1 MANSDTKEKIL
12 VLRVDVTKAV
22 DEINRYNTMLEESRE
37 EEKKL
42 REQEKQ
48 NSDNKD
54 EYRKKIIAVKAAQT
68 EYKSAVRDLSKAIQ
82 EEIKLQKQQDSASK
96 ITMATIKETV
106 NANRR
111 SRDSIAELNAENRKL
126 REVVRSLDFNT
137 QKNEIDELNT
147 VIEANTALIKLN
159 TDAQTKQKMSV
170 GDYQKALSGLDS
182 IMVSLKGRMDQLEK
196 TGRGQSDEY
205 KQLASAYDQ
214 AKAECDQFTQTLG
227 SLQGKSVSVKQ
238 RLRELREEMMQ
249 LEVQGKG
256 NTEQYQAL
264 LEESVELI
272 GAQRAVNDQINNLE
286 PPTAKLD
293 ALMSGLT
300 GIAGGFSAWQGAMA
314 AVGVES
320 EDFEAVQTKLQA
332 AIALTN
338 GLTAVTNMLDKDQAF
353 MVGLKTAAQSKNIIV
368 SKAAIV
374 VQKALNA
381 VVSAN
386 PIGLFVTVVLA
397 AAGALTVFAFR
408 SKETKERQ
416 KELGQEIEKT
426 NSVLEQLKSDSD
438 FDVAIAEASGKS
450 QAEFINIRKEAAK
463 TAVALADINLSKVI
477 DAYGKGNATKEQLKE
492 AQRMQEDALDQL
504 NAINREATIND
515 VKQRTEGAK
524 KAVEIRKEQQQKEL
538 EAVRAAQDAIF
549 ALITSETERQLTQTE
564 ATYNR
569 QIEDLKKRLETEKD
583 LTVAARKAINSQIN
597 ALEDKKEI
605 DLAQIRQQANKD
617 EIQKEADKQAKLIE
631 LRLSALKEGSDEELA
646 LRIQQLEL
654 QKAEEIR
661 AAEELGIARVEVEAK
676 YNKLIEDERAKT
688 AENLRNKAAEEL
700 ALEWQNKINEAAL
713 HHEDTLQLEVEYRR
727 SELEAL
733 HQMEGESD
741 AEFKARQLEAEQ
753 NYVDAK
759 KTLANKE
766 MEIEQAKY
774 EAAAAITGGM
784 SDMLAEI
791 GENNRAFAAASKIL
805 ALAEI
810 AIDTG
815 KAISAGV
822 ASAMEVPFPANL
834 VAVATTIT
842 TVMANITNAIKTVKS
857 AKFAE
862 GGLVTGPGSG
872 TSDSIP
878 AHLSNGESVMTSRAT
893 EMFAPVL
900 SAFNQIGGGVPIS
913 VQQSSSVIEGEEML
927 ARAVAKG
934 VAALPRPVVSVEE
947 ITTTANRVAV
957 LEKLGD
963 A

>member
-12 VLRVDVTKAV
+12 EIRVNYDKAIQGLS
-22 DEINRYNTMLEESRE
+22 EYMGKLEEVNA

-42 REQEKQ
+42 RETIKESGKSTDEQRKQ
-48 NSDNKD
+48 LAA
-54 EYRKKIIAVKAAQT
+54 IKATQD
-68 EYKSAVRDLSKAIQ
+68 EYKSAIRDLNKEVQNNIKHEKEQDGSLRSLRAQLSNATKDFDSLSKAEREGAKGKALAKHINELTDELKEAEAETQRFYRNVGNYEESIKKAIAANVPFIGQIQ
-82 EEIKLQKQQDSASK
+82 SMIDVSGGASK
-96 ITMATIKETV
+96 AIK
-106 NANRR
+106 
-111 SRDSIAELNAENRKL
+111 S
-126 REVVRSLDFNT
+126 
-137 QKNEIDELNT
+137 
-147 VIEANTALIKLN
+147 
-159 TDAQTKQKMSV
+159 
-170 GDYQKALSGLDS
+170 
-182 IMVSLKGRMDQLEK
+182 
-196 TGRGQSDEY
+196 
-205 KQLASAYDQ
+205 
-214 AKAECDQFTQTLG
+214 LG
-227 SLQGKSVSVKQ
+227 SAVVNLSK
-238 RLRELREEMMQ
+238 
-249 LEVQGKG
+249 
-256 NTEQYQAL
+256 TL
-264 LEESVELI
+264 LTLLANPVF
-272 GAQRAVNDQINNLE
+272 AVL
-286 PPTAKLD
+286 A
-293 ALMSGLT
+293 GL
-300 GIAGGFSAWQGAMA
+300 
-314 AVGVES
+314 
-320 EDFEAVQTKLQA
+320 A
-332 AIALTN
+332 AIIMAI
-338 GLTAVTNMLDKDQAF
+338 
-353 MVGLKTAAQSKNIIV
+353 KTAINSSEEATNRW
-368 SKAAIV
+368 
-374 VQKALNA
+374 N
-381 VVSAN
+381 
-386 PIGLFVTVVLA
+386 VVLA
-397 AAGALTVFAFR
+397 PLGRAMDFLMNLLQKAVGYLLSFVEAGMKMYDWAMKLAEKLPIVGDKI
-408 SKETKERQ
+408 KEINKANEEAIQLAKE
-416 KELGQEIEKT
+416 KADIEKQARE
-426 NSVLEQLKSDSD
+426 NEVLNAKDALR
-438 FDVAIAEASGKS
+438 VAEL
-450 QAEFINIRKEAAK
+450 RKEAK
-463 TAVALADINLSKVI
+463 DRE
-477 DAYGKGNATKEQLKE
+477 NATAEERLAAIKDANKLEEQAAKRNVELAERRYNALKLESERAENNAETNAELARLEADMYNARREYFSKTMELLEQENTVRGEIAAKAKE
-492 AQRMQEDALDQL
+492 AAADMQA
-504 NAINREATIND
+504 
-515 VKQRTEGAK
+515 
-524 KAVEIRKEQQQKEL
+524 RKQKEL

-549 ALITSETERQLTQTE
+549 ALITSESERQLIQTE

-631 LRLSALKEGSDEELA
+631 LRLSAIKEGSNEELA

-661 AAEELGIARVEVEAK
+661 AAEKLGIARVEVEAK
-676 YNKLIEDERAKT
+676 YNKLIGDERAKA

-713 HHEDTLQLEVEYRR
+713 HHKDTLQLEVEYRR

-733 HQMEGESD
+733 HQIEGESD

-759 KTLANKE
+759 KALADKE

-774 EAAAAITGGM
+774 EAAAAIAGGM
-784 SDMLAEI
+784 SDLLAEI

-822 ASAMEVPFPANL
+822 ASAMKVPFPANL

>member
-1 MANSDTKEKIL
+1 MASSETQEKIL
-12 VLRVDVTKAV
+12 EIRVNYDKAIQGLS
-22 DEINRYNTMLEESRE
+22 EYMGKLEEVNA

-42 REQEKQ
+42 RETIKESGKSTDEQRKQ
-48 NSDNKD
+48 LAA
-54 EYRKKIIAVKAAQT
+54 IKATQD
-68 EYKSAVRDLSKAIQ
+68 EYKSAIRDLNKEVQNNIKHEKEQDGSLRSLRAQLSNATKDFDSLSKAEREGAKGKALAKHINELTDELKEAEAETQRFYRNVGNYEESIKKAIAANVPFIGQIQ
-82 EEIKLQKQQDSASK
+82 SMIDVSGGASK
-96 ITMATIKETV
+96 AIK
-106 NANRR
+106 
-111 SRDSIAELNAENRKL
+111 S
-126 REVVRSLDFNT
+126 
-137 QKNEIDELNT
+137 
-147 VIEANTALIKLN
+147 
-159 TDAQTKQKMSV
+159 
-170 GDYQKALSGLDS
+170 
-182 IMVSLKGRMDQLEK
+182 
-196 TGRGQSDEY
+196 
-205 KQLASAYDQ
+205 
-214 AKAECDQFTQTLG
+214 LG
-227 SLQGKSVSVKQ
+227 SAVVNLSK
-238 RLRELREEMMQ
+238 
-249 LEVQGKG
+249 
-256 NTEQYQAL
+256 TL
-264 LEESVELI
+264 LTLLANPVF
-272 GAQRAVNDQINNLE
+272 AVL
-286 PPTAKLD
+286 A
-293 ALMSGLT
+293 GL
-300 GIAGGFSAWQGAMA
+300 
-314 AVGVES
+314 
-320 EDFEAVQTKLQA
+320 A
-332 AIALTN
+332 AIIMAI
-338 GLTAVTNMLDKDQAF
+338 
-353 MVGLKTAAQSKNIIV
+353 KTAINSSEEATNRW
-368 SKAAIV
+368 
-374 VQKALNA
+374 N
-381 VVSAN
+381 
-386 PIGLFVTVVLA
+386 VVLA
-397 AAGALTVFAFR
+397 PLGRAMDFLMNLLQKAVGYLLSFVEAGIKMYDWAMKLAEKLPIVGDKI
-408 SKETKERQ
+408 KEINKANEEAIQLAKE
-416 KELGQEIEKT
+416 KADIEKQARE
-426 NSVLEQLKSDSD
+426 NEVLNAKDALR
-438 FDVAIAEASGKS
+438 VAEL
-450 QAEFINIRKEAAK
+450 RKEAK
-463 TAVALADINLSKVI
+463 DRE
-477 DAYGKGNATKEQLKE
+477 NATAEERLAAIKE
-492 AQRMQEDALDQL
+492 ANKLEEQAAKRNVELAERRYNALKLESERAENNAETNAELARLEADMYNARREYFSKTMELLEQENTVRGEIA
-504 NAINREATIND
+504 AKAKEAAAD
-515 VKQRTEGAK
+515 VQA
-524 KAVEIRKEQQQKEL
+524 RKQKEL

-564 ATYNR
+564 TTYNR

-583 LTVAARKAINSQIN
+583 LTVAAKRAINSQIS

-759 KTLANKE
+759 KALADKE

-774 EAAAAITGGM
+774 EAAAAIAGGM
-784 SDMLAEI
+784 SDLLAEI

-822 ASAMEVPFPANL
+822 ASAMKVPFPANL

-878 AHLSNGESVMTSRAT
+878 ARLSNGESVMTSRAT

>member
-12 VLRVDVTKAV
+12 EIRVNYDKAIQGLS
-22 DEINRYNTMLEESRE
+22 EYMGKLEEVNA

-42 REQEKQ
+42 RETIKESGKSTDEQRKQ
-48 NSDNKD
+48 LAA
-54 EYRKKIIAVKAAQT
+54 IKATQD
-68 EYKSAVRDLSKAIQ
+68 EYKSAIRDLNKEVQNNIKHEKEQDGSLRSLRAQLSNATKDFDSLSKAEREGAKGKALAKHINELTDELKEAEAETQRFYRNVGNYEESIKKAIAANVPFIGQIQ
-82 EEIKLQKQQDSASK
+82 SMIDVSGGASK
-96 ITMATIKETV
+96 AIK
-106 NANRR
+106 
-111 SRDSIAELNAENRKL
+111 S
-126 REVVRSLDFNT
+126 
-137 QKNEIDELNT
+137 
-147 VIEANTALIKLN
+147 
-159 TDAQTKQKMSV
+159 
-170 GDYQKALSGLDS
+170 
-182 IMVSLKGRMDQLEK
+182 
-196 TGRGQSDEY
+196 
-205 KQLASAYDQ
+205 
-214 AKAECDQFTQTLG
+214 LG
-227 SLQGKSVSVKQ
+227 SAVVNLSK
-238 RLRELREEMMQ
+238 
-249 LEVQGKG
+249 
-256 NTEQYQAL
+256 TL
-264 LEESVELI
+264 LTLLANPVF
-272 GAQRAVNDQINNLE
+272 AVL
-286 PPTAKLD
+286 A
-293 ALMSGLT
+293 GL
-300 GIAGGFSAWQGAMA
+300 
-314 AVGVES
+314 
-320 EDFEAVQTKLQA
+320 A
-332 AIALTN
+332 AIIMAI
-338 GLTAVTNMLDKDQAF
+338 
-353 MVGLKTAAQSKNIIV
+353 KTAINSSEEATNRW
-368 SKAAIV
+368 
-374 VQKALNA
+374 N
-381 VVSAN
+381 
-386 PIGLFVTVVLA
+386 VVLA
-397 AAGALTVFAFR
+397 PLGRAMDFLMNLLQKAVGYLLSFVEAGMKMYDWAMKLAEKLPIVGDKI
-408 SKETKERQ
+408 KEINKANEEAIQLAKE
-416 KELGQEIEKT
+416 KADIEKQARE
-426 NSVLEQLKSDSD
+426 NEVLNAKDALR
-438 FDVAIAEASGKS
+438 VAEL
-450 QAEFINIRKEAAK
+450 RKEAK
-463 TAVALADINLSKVI
+463 DRE
-477 DAYGKGNATKEQLKE
+477 NATAEERLAAIKE
-492 AQRMQEDALDQL
+492 ANKLEEQAAKRNVELAERRYNALKLESERAENNAETNAELARLEADMYNARREYFSKTMELLEQENTVRGEIAAKAKEAAADMQA
-504 NAINREATIND
+504 
-515 VKQRTEGAK
+515 
-524 KAVEIRKEQQQKEL
+524 RKQKEL

-549 ALITSETERQLTQTE
+549 ALITSESERQLIQTE

-631 LRLSALKEGSDEELA
+631 LRLSAIKEGSNEELA

-661 AAEELGIARVEVEAK
+661 AAEKLGIARVEVEAK
-676 YNKLIEDERAKT
+676 YNKLIGDERAKA

-713 HHEDTLQLEVEYRR
+713 HHKDTLQLEVEYRR

-733 HQMEGESD
+733 HQIEGESD

-759 KTLANKE
+759 KALADKE

-774 EAAAAITGGM
+774 EAAAAIAGGM
-784 SDMLAEI
+784 SDLLAEI

-822 ASAMEVPFPANL
+822 ASAMKVPFPANL